1 MKVKIIAT
9 VGPASTSENILKQ
22 LVLAGVDVFRLNFSH
37 GEYSFFEQIIASV
50 QKINKEL
57 KTNVALLA
65 DLQGPKIR
73 VGKVADDGV
82 MLKDKQLIQLS
93 TQEGIS
99 DAKCLFVSYPM
110 LAKEA
115 KKGER
120 ILIDDGKIL
129 LEVVSSDNDK
139 LLTARVIFGGLLKS
153 KKGVNL
159 PDTNLSQP
167 SLTKK
172 DKEDLDF
179 ILTKNIQW
187 IALSFV
193 RKATDIEDLRKYIGK
208 RKRAEKVRVM
218 AKIEKPEAIKDIDNI
233 IKNAD
238 GIMVARGDLGVEL
251 PLEQVPL
258 KQKEIVKKCLIH
270 AKPVVIATQMM
281 ESMITNISPTRA
293 EINDVANSV
302 LDGADALMLSG
313 ETSVGAN
320 PVEVIKAMERIIT
333 YVESNRQ
340 DVFYKNISPI
350 EKNTDRFLSDS
361 IIYNA
366 CHLAEQAGAKAI
378 IAMTYSG
385 YSAFK
390 VASQRPKSDI
400 YIFTSNHSLLNT
412 LSLVWGVRCFY
423 YDQFVDTDHTIM
435 EVKKLLLKEKLLRKN
450 DLIVNIASIPMADL
464 GKTNMIKLSQV

>member
-9 VGPASTSENILKQ
+9 VGPASMSENILKL

-57 KTNVALLA
+57 KKSVAILA

-73 VGKVADDGV
+73 VGKVANEGV
-82 MLKDKQLIQLS
+82 MLKDKQLIDIS

-99 DAKCLFVSYPM
+99 DEKCLFVSYPM

-139 LLTARVIFGGLLKS
+139 LLTAKVIFGGLLKS

-193 RKATDIEDLRKYIGK
+193 RKATDIEDLRKYISKG
-208 RKRAEKVRVM
+208 KRAEKVRIM